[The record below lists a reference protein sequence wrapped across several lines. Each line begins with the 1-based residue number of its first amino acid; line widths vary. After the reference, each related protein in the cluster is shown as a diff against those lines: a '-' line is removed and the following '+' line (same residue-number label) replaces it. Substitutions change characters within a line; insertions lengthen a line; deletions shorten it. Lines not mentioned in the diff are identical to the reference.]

1 MREVYKLPGEPT
13 KKRLTSRCK
22 ISLFLGPPGLGFHA
36 SASCL
41 RIPARLRSL
50 SPTSCRLFLALLG
63 AHFVSSPGEPTK
75 KRLTSRCKISLFLGP
90 PGLGF
95 HASASCLRIPARLR
109 SLSPTSCRLFLALL
123 GAHYGSS
130 PG

>member
-50 SPTSCRLFLALLG
+50 SRTSCALFLA
-63 AHFVSSPGEPTK
+63 
-75 KRLTSRCKISLFLGP
+75 
-90 PGLGF
+90 
-95 HASASCLRIPARLR
+95 PARR
-109 SLSPTSCRLFLALL
+109 SLRFKSRVETLKKKSDDETRMSPHSDTRKREFAQQTLDTLKHGCFKVWAHLDLNQGPTDYESAALTN
-123 GAHYGSS
+123 
-130 PG
+130 